1 MRTVSVVGASLAG
14 FSAAQQ
20 LRAQGFDGRLVIVGD
35 EVHPPYD
42 RPPLSKGFL
51 KGTVNTADLDL
62 ADSSDYQELEAE
74 WILGEPAGRLRPEN
88 ASVELVS
95 GREVVTD
102 AIVCATG
109 ASARRLPH
117 AHGVDGVHTLR
128 TLDDATGLRDEL
140 TVGRP
145 RVVVVGAGFIG
156 GEVASS
162 CVDLGLD
169 VTLVESAE
177 LPLERAL
184 GSRMARACA
193 ELHSDAG
200 VDVRFGVAIEELRTS
215 FNRIVGVVLS
225 SGEEVPADVV
235 VMGVGVNP
243 NTGWLGNTG
252 VAVGDGVLCD
262 AGGITD
268 MPNIVAL
275 GDVARVH
282 RPDLGR
288 TMRIE
293 HWTNANKQAR
303 VAVANLLA
311 GSMVEQH
318 VDLPYFWSDQ
328 YGVRIQFTGIVNP
341 EDDVRIVDGAPED
354 RCFLAQYERDG
365 IAVGVMAFN
374 NPRAFGR
381 ARRQLSTP
389 QLITP

>member
-1 MRTVSVVGASLAG
+1 
-14 FSAAQQ
+14 
-20 LRAQGFDGRLVIVGD
+20 
-35 EVHPPYD
+35 
-42 RPPLSKGFL
+42 
-51 KGTVNTADLDL
+51 
-62 ADSSDYQELEAE
+62 
-74 WILGEPAGRLRPEN
+74 
-88 ASVELVS
+88 
-95 GREVVTD
+95 
-102 AIVCATG
+102 
-109 ASARRLPH
+109 
-117 AHGVDGVHTLR
+117 
-128 TLDDATGLRDEL
+128 
-140 TVGRP
+140 
-145 RVVVVGAGFIG
+145 
-156 GEVASS
+156 
-162 CVDLGLD
+162 
-169 VTLVESAE
+169 
-177 LPLERAL
+177 
-184 GSRMARACA
+184 
-193 ELHSDAG
+193 
-200 VDVRFGVAIEELRTS
+200 
-215 FNRIVGVVLS
+215 
-225 SGEEVPADVV
+225 
-235 VMGVGVNP
+235 
-243 NTGWLGNTG
+243 
-252 VAVGDGVLCD
+252 
-262 AGGITD
+262 